1 VESALERA
9 GIPLPPVAESVL
21 VATGQDSSGT

>member
-9 GIPLPPVAESVL
+9 GIPLPPVAESLL
-21 VATGQDSSGT
+21 VASSPDSSGS